1 MATNA
6 ILSLDIGTS
15 TLKMAEFQTTQT
27 RGLILSEF
35 AVHTTV
41 AKPGETESEESLI
54 KRLTELVAKR
64 KWSTNRVA
72 VSVSAQSVFTRFD
85 KLPVTD
91 EDKIRQMMQIQA
103 QENVPFP
110 LEEVVWDYQLI
121 GEESGAENVSFVLVA
136 IKAEIIEKIF
146 EQVEAVGLKPV
157 AVDVAPLA
165 LYNAVS
171 YNYSDEEGCT
181 LVLDIGARTTNLIF
195 VEPRKVF
202 TRTVPIAG
210 NTITQ
215 SIVTEF
221 DSTFEKADD
230 LKVREGFV
238 GLGGA
243 YEEPELESAA
253 RLSKIIRNSM
263 TRLHAEV
270 ARSIAL
276 YKTQQNG
283 SDPKR
288 ILMAGGTSM
297 ISYLDY
303 FFKEKLDV
311 PVEFFNPFKSV
322 AISDKI
328 NKDKLSMSAHLLGEV
343 VGLSLRQ
350 VIECPVEVN
359 LVPKTVIRRQEMA
372 SRIPF
377 FAMTLAVVIVLIW
390 MFFFYFKKATTL
402 RAQQLVQVKN
412 DVSNLKHSEDGLVEQ
427 EGSRVALDAKL
438 RQIASLVERKNFW
451 PQFMDELNNQIPED
465 IWIVVLE
472 PRKDGASIGGSA
484 TTTQERAARR
494 GRRARL
500 QEGGGG
506 APGGPPSPGG
516 LPGGAPPA
524 PADVPGGLTINEFF
538 IQGICLNHPKK
549 QSPLTIVDKF
559 AQNLRQS
566 AYFVNTTEDVKI
578 EFVGNPVPES
588 WAVGFTIRAKLKTP
602 LVVQ

>member
-27 RGLILSEF
+27 KGLILSEF
-35 AVHTTV
+35 AVHTSI
-41 AKPGETESEESLI
+41 AKPGESEQEDNLI
-54 KRLTELVAKR
+54 RRLTELIAKR

-91 EDKIRQMMQIQA
+91 EEKIRQMMQIQA

-136 IKAEIIEKIF
+136 IKAEIIEKVF
-146 EQVEAVGLKPV
+146 EQVESVGLKPV
-157 AVDVAPLA
+157 TVDVAPLA

-215 SIVTEF
+215 GIVTEF
-221 DSTFEKADD
+221 DSTFEKAED
-230 LKVREGFV
+230 LKIREGFV

-283 SDPKR
+283 NDPKR

-322 AISDKI
+322 AVSDRI

-343 VGLSLRQ
+343 VGLGLRQ

-359 LVPKTVIRRQEMA
+359 LIPKTVIKRQQL
-372 SRIPF
+372 SGRIPF
-377 FAMTLAVVIVLIW
+377 FAMTLAAVVVLIW
-390 MFFFYFKKATTL
+390 MFFFYFHRATSL
-402 RAQQLVQVKN
+402 RAAQLIQVKN
-412 DVSNLKHSEDGLVEQ
+412 DVSNLQNSEKKLLDQEKTRGELEAKLSQISGLV
-427 EGSRVALDAKL
+427 G
-438 RQIASLVERKNFW
+438 RKNFW
-451 PQFMDELNNQIPED
+451 LKFIDELNGQIPEE
-465 IWIVVLE
+465 IWIVLLD
-472 PRKDGASIGGSA
+472 PRRDGQSIGRGA
-484 TTTQERAARR
+484 TSTTVERAARR
-494 GRRARL
+494 GRRGRA
-500 QEGGGG
+500 EEPSGV
-506 APGGPPSPGG
+506 GP
-516 LPGGAPPA
+516 GAPPGSA
-524 PADVPGGLTINEFF
+524 PTEAGAADTLVISEFF
-538 IQGICLNHPKK
+538 IKGICLNHPDK
-549 QSPLTIVDKF
+549 QSPLVIVDKF

-566 AYFVNTTEDVKI
+566 EHFGSTAEDVKI
-578 EFVGNPVPES
+578 DYIGNPLPES
-588 WAVGFTIRAKLKTP
+588 WAVSFTIKAKLKNP
-602 LVVQ
+602 QALR

>member
-27 RGLILSEF
+27 KGLILSEF
-35 AVHTTV
+35 AVHTSI
-41 AKPGETESEESLI
+41 AKPGESEQEENLT
-54 KRLTELVAKR
+54 KRLSELVAKR

-91 EDKIRQMMQIQA
+91 EEKIRQMMQIQA

-121 GEESGAENVSFVLVA
+121 GEETGAENVSFVLVA
-136 IKAEIIEKIF
+136 IKADIIEKVF
-146 EQVEAVGLKPV
+146 EQVESIGLKPV
-157 AVDVAPLA
+157 TVDVAPLA

-221 DSTFEKADD
+221 DSSFEKAED
-230 LKVREGFV
+230 LKIREGFV

-283 SDPKR
+283 NDPKR
-288 ILMAGGTSM
+288 ILLAGGTSM
-297 ISYLDY
+297 VSYLDY

-350 VIECPVEVN
+350 VIECPVEVS
-359 LVPKTVIRRQEMA
+359 LVPKTVIKRQQLS
-372 SRIPF
+372 SRLPF
-377 FAMTLAVVIVLIW
+377 FAMTLSAVVVLIW
-390 MFFFYFKKATTL
+390 MFFFYFQRATSL
-402 RAQQLVQVKN
+402 RSAQLIAVKN
-412 DVSNLKHSEDGLVEQ
+412 DVSNLRNAEDRLVDQ
-427 EGSRVALDAKL
+427 EKTSQELEGKL
-438 RQIASLVERKNFW
+438 TQVSSLVAKKNFW
-451 PQFMDELNNQIPED
+451 PKFLDDLNNQIPEE
-465 IWIVVLE
+465 IWIIQLE
-472 PRKDGASIGGSA
+472 PRRDGAAIGTA
-484 TTTQERAARR
+484 TSTTQVRQARR
-494 GRRARL
+494 GRRERIA
-500 QEGGGG
+500 EPAVVPTGPAPGSAEAAAAAAGG
-506 APGGPPSPGG
+506 A
-516 LPGGAPPA
+516 
-524 PADVPGGLTINEFF
+524 VINEFF
-538 IQGICLNHPKK
+538 IQGICLNHPEKP
-549 QSPLTIVDKF
+549 SPLVLVDKF
-559 AQNLRQS
+559 TVNLRQS
-566 AYFVNTTEDVKI
+566 EYFGDTPQDVVI
-578 EFVGNPVPES
+578 ENVDTPLPES
-588 WAVGFTIRAKLKTP
+588 WAVTFKIKARLSKPQAF
-602 LVVQ
+602 Q

>member
-27 RGLILSEF
+27 KGLILSEF
-35 AVHTTV
+35 AVHTSV
-41 AKPGETESEESLI
+41 AKPGEAEQEDNLV
-54 KRLTELVAKR
+54 KRLTELLAKR

-121 GEESGAENVSFVLVA
+121 GEEMGAENVSFVLVA
-136 IKAEIIEKIF
+136 IKADIIEKIF
-146 EQVEAVGLKPV
+146 EQVESIGLRPV
-157 AVDVAPLA
+157 TVDVAPLA

-221 DSTFEKADD
+221 DSSFEKAED
-230 LKVREGFV
+230 LKIREGFV

-263 TRLHAEV
+263 TRLHAEI

-283 SDPKR
+283 NDPKR
-288 ILMAGGTSM
+288 ILLAGGTSM
-297 ISYLDY
+297 VSYLDY

-359 LVPKTVIRRQEMA
+359 LVPKTVIKRQQMA
-372 SRIPF
+372 SRFPF
-377 FAMTLAVVIVLIW
+377 FAMTAAVVVILIW
-390 MFFFYFKKATTL
+390 MFFFYHKKATTL
-402 RAQQLVQVKN
+402 RAQQLVQVRN
-412 DVSNLKHSEDGLVEQ
+412 DVNNLKLSEDKLSEQ
-427 EGSRVALDAKL
+427 EKLRGLLEAKL
-438 RQIASLVERKNFW
+438 AQLKLLVERKNFW
-451 PQFMDELNNQIPED
+451 PKFFDDLNSQIPEG
-465 IWIVVLE
+465 IWIVTLE
-472 PRKDGASIGGSA
+472 PRKEGQSIGGAST

-500 QEGGGG
+500 MEGGG
-506 APGGPPSPGG
+506 ASPGG
-516 LPGGAPPA
+516 GSAPAPVAA
-524 PADVPGGLTINEFF
+524 PADASGALTITDFLV
-538 IQGICLNHPKK
+538 QGICLNHPEK
-549 QSPLTIVDKF
+549 QSPLVIVDKF

-566 AYFVNTTEDVKI
+566 DYFADTPEDVKI
-578 EFVGNPVPES
+578 EFIGNPSPQS
-588 WAVGFTIRAKLKTP
+588 WAVNFTIKARLSKP
-602 LVVQ
+602 QVIQ

>member
-15 TLKMAEFQTTQT
+15 TLKMAEFQTTQAK
-27 RGLILSEF
+27 GLILSEF
-35 AVHTTV
+35 AVHTSI
-41 AKPGETESEESLI
+41 AKPGEAEQEDNLV
-54 KRLTELVAKR
+54 KRLTELTAKR
-64 KWSTNRVA
+64 RWSTNRVA

-136 IKAEIIEKIF
+136 IKAEIIEKVF
-146 EQVEAVGLKPV
+146 EQVEAAGLKPV
-157 AVDVAPLA
+157 TVDVAPLA

-215 SIVTEF
+215 SIVAEF
-221 DSTFEKADD
+221 DSTFEKAED
-230 LKVREGFV
+230 LKIREGFV

-283 SDPKR
+283 NDPKR

-322 AISDKI
+322 AVSDKI
-328 NKDKLSMSAHLLGEV
+328 NKDKLSMSAHLLGEA

-359 LVPKTVIRRQEMA
+359 LVPKTVIKRQQM
-372 SRIPF
+372 SGRIPF
-377 FAMTLAVVIVLIW
+377 FAMTLAVVVLLIW
-390 MFFFYFKKATTL
+390 MFFFYFKKATSL
-402 RAQQLVQVKN
+402 RAAQLVQVKN
-412 DVSNLKHSEDGLVEQ
+412 DVTNLKAAEDKLVDQ
-427 EGSRVALDAKL
+427 EKLRHDLDAKL
-438 RQIASLVERKNFW
+438 EQISALVSRKNFW
-451 PQFMDELNNQIPED
+451 PKFLDDLNSQVPEE
-465 IWIVVLE
+465 IWIVQLD
-472 PRKDGASIGGSA
+472 PRRDGKSIGGAVAS
-484 TTTQERAARR
+484 TTQERSARR
-494 GRRARL
+494 GRRSRMPEAPGPG
-500 QEGGGG
+500 EGG
-506 APGGPPSPGG
+506 P
-516 LPGGAPPA
+516 GAPPGTA
-524 PADVPGGLTINEFF
+524 PAGVGGAEGSLITEFF
-538 IQGICLNHPKK
+538 IQGICLNHPDK
-549 QSPLTIVDKF
+549 QSPLVIVDKF

-566 AYFVNTTEDVKI
+566 DYFGDTPEDVKI
-578 EFVGNPVPES
+578 DYVGNPLPES
-588 WAVGFTIRAKLKTP
+588 WAVSFTIKAKLAKP
-602 LVVQ
+602 QAFQ